1 MQGVKILT
9 LDIETK
15 PAIAYIWRMF
25 DENIGVEQ
33 ILENGGLLCFGA
45 KWVGE
50 KGMMFYS
57 EWEHGQKGMVE
68 AAYRLFEEADA
79 IVTYNGDKFDIPK
92 LRGEMALQ
100 YIKAPPPVT
109 SIDMYKVVKK
119 LGYEMNKLAFIG
131 PHLQIGSKV
140 KHEGFSLWSKVLA
153 GDERAR
159 KRMRRYCLQDVR
171 VTERLYNRLKG
182 YILNHP
188 HMGGIKSE
196 ACGACGSHKLQ
207 NRGFRRTK
215 SFRIQ
220 RRQCQSCGSWQDGT
234 RQKVT

>member
-50 KGMMFYS
+50 
-57 EWEHGQKGMVE
+57 KGMVE